1 MVLAAQALS
10 KDADAISIS
19 VDGQSRKGAFYKT
32 YSQAAL
38 AEKPVTIAN
47 DGASASRAVISVTG
61 VPTTPE
67 PAADQG
73 FKVERTYFTMKGQ
86 VVDPTK
92 IRQNDRLIVSLKV
105 TERQVKF
112 GRLLLVDPLPA
123 GLEIDNPNLVENA
136 AVPDAEWLKREVEPV
151 STEYRDD
158 RFVAAFEREA
168 SQAASFSVA
177 YIVRAVSP
185 GRYVRPGAVIEDM
198 YRPDRFGRTDTGIV
212 EIATAR

>member
-10 KDADAISIS
+10 KDADGLSIS
-19 VDGQSRKGAFYKT
+19 VDGQQRKGAFYKT

-38 AEKPVTIAN
+38 AEKPVSIYN
-47 DGASASRAVISVTG
+47 DGANASRAVISVSG
-61 VPTTPE
+61 VPTISE
-67 PAADQG
+67 PAADQS
-73 FKVERTYFTMKGQ
+73 FKVERSYYTMKGQ
-86 VVDPTK
+86 IIDPAK
-92 IRQNDRLIVSLKV
+92 IKQNDRLIVSLKV

-136 AVPDAEWLKREVEPV
+136 TLPDAAWLKRDVEPAN
-151 STEYRDD
+151 TEYRDD

-168 SQAASFSVA
+168 SQSATFSVA

-185 GRYVRPGAVIEDM
+185 GKYVRPGAFIEDM

-212 EIATAR
+212 EISAAR